1 MNDDAHAYQLFIGAC
16 RKHWAGPMFAAMQSE
31 VTRDFAAQASNEQ
44 APSFEAFIDNH
55 PAHRIFAW
63 FERNLQRLKYSGR
76 WGLAPMLEAERDAL
90 VAKLAPAE
98 QAALLTLDPAMPLPS
113 YWLDHDIHNHPGG
126 LADDISA
133 FVYQAAVGSGGVVGR
148 PQIHERFA
156 RAALARAGTRAPA
169 RVLDLGC
176 GYGRSTVAFATL
188 TPGADVTGIDLSAS
202 CLKLATIEV
211 PADLASRVTYR
222 QANAEAPPMPDGA
235 FDLVTST
242 MLLHELP
249 QIALLSVIAETAR
262 LLSPGGVAVHLD
274 FLPPADPLL
283 RVLYDGH
290 SVRNNEP
297 FMRDLARL
305 DLVAAHRDAGF
316 DHVEIVPFAE
326 TDGVLDGP
334 PTRWRLPWTMIVAT
348 KPERPHRQETQHG

>member
-1 MNDDAHAYQLFIGAC
+1 MNEDARAYQLFIGAC
-16 RKHWAGPMFAAMQSE
+16 RKHWAGPMFAEMRRD
-31 VTRDFAAQASNEQ
+31 VTDDFAARGHHE
-44 APSFEAFIDNH
+44 PPTSFEDFVHDH

-90 VAKLAPAE
+90 IAKLAPAE
-98 QAALLTLDPAMPLPS
+98 QAALLTLDPALAFPS

-133 FVYQAAVGSGGVVGR
+133 FVYQAAVGTGGVVGR
-148 PQIHERFA
+148 PQLHERFA
-156 RAALARAGTRAPA
+156 RAALARTEFRAPA
-169 RVLDLGC
+169 RILDLGC
-176 GYGRSTVAFATL
+176 GYGRSTVAFAAMTR
-188 TPGADVTGIDLSAS
+188 GVEVTGIDLSAS

-211 PADLASRVTYR
+211 PADLRGRVTYR
-222 QANAEAPPMPDGA
+222 QANAEAPPMPDEA
-235 FDLVTST
+235 FDVVTST

-249 QIALLSVIAETAR
+249 RGALLSVIAESGR

-297 FMRDLARL
+297 FMRDLAEL

-334 PTRWRLPWTMIVAT
+334 PAKWRLPWTMILAT
-348 KPERPHRQETQHG
+348 KSQRPDLKETQHG